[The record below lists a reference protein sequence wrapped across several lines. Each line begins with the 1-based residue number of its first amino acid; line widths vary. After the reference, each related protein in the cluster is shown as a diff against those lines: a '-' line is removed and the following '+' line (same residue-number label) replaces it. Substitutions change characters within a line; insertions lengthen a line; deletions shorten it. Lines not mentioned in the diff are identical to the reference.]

1 MSTTTDVD
9 ARIKELRRQI
19 NYHNYRYNV
28 LDDPEI
34 PDAEYDR
41 LFKELQALEQTH
53 PDLITPDSPTQR
65 VGASPRAEFAQVMH
79 ELPMLSLSNA
89 FSDQEIVDFDRRMR
103 ERLGAAPIEYNA
115 EPKLDGLAVSLIY
128 VDGVLRCGATRGDG
142 VVGEDVTHNVRTIAS
157 VPLRLMGKGYPRTLE
172 VRGEG
177 YIPKADFIALNERPK
192 KNGLKVYVNPRNTA

>member
-9 ARIKELRRQI
+9 ARIKELRRKI
-19 NYHNYRYNV
+19 NYHNYRDNV

-41 LFKELQALEQTH
+41 LFKELQALEQAH

-79 ELPMLSLSNA
+79 ELTMLSLSNA

-115 EPKLDGLAVSLIY
+115 EPKLDGVAQP
-128 VDGVLRCGATRGDG
+128 GAT
-142 VVGEDVTHNVRTIAS
+142 VFSART
-157 VPLRLMGKGYPRTLE
+157 
-172 VRGEG
+172 
-177 YIPKADFIALNERPK
+177 
-192 KNGLKVYVNPRNTA
+192 